1 MRAWI
6 SLLVGQIEMTL
17 AAAAAAVLGNFSLS
31 FQFSD
36 IASPKA
42 WAFVQWTIITSFRV
56 GQDIRIQIYPDI
68 RQNLLIYRYS
78 YICIR
83 THKIP

>member
-56 GQDIRIQIYPDI
+56 GQDIRIQIYPGSTKMRDV
-68 RQNLLIYRYS
+68 RADRAGRAY
-78 YICIR
+78 
-83 THKIP
+83 